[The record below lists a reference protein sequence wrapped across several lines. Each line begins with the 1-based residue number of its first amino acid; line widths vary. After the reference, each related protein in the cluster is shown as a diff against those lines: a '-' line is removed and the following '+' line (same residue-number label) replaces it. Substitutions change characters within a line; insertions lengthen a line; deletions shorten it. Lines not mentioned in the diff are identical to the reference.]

1 MVSES
6 SRFLWLGNQPALDFV
21 NTELMR
27 RGERTDLL
35 SDLDSLVSWLV
46 EARLLPRTTATS
58 ALDRWQSSREAAR
71 VLEKARRL
79 RAAIRTVT
87 EQVTLGKRASQPALD
102 EINAVLGLGASHTRI
117 VRTSAG
123 FERRLEL
130 HLEQS
135 AQLLQPIAAA
145 AAALFCDTDPGL
157 IKRCSNHACILYFH
171 DISKN
176 HARRWCSM
184 DLCGNRTKV
193 AAHYQRRR
201 SEQDFEGDVG
211 PRG

>member
-1 MVSES
+1 MVSDS

-46 EARLLPRTTATS
+46 EARLLPSSTATN
-58 ALDRWQSSREAAR
+58 ALRRWHGSREAVK

-87 EQVTLGKRASQPALD
+87 EQVVLGKRASQPALD
-102 EINAVLGLGASHTRI
+102 EINVVLALGAGHTQLA
-117 VRTSAG
+117 RTSAG

-130 HLEQS
+130 HLEQP

-145 AAALFCDTDPGL
+145 AADLFCDTDPEL
-157 IKRCSNHACILYFH
+157 IKRCGNHACILYFH
-171 DISKN
+171 DISRN

-201 SEQDFEGDVG
+201 SEQD
-211 PRG
+211 